1 MQNSASNIE
10 VGLVGGNT
18 LTTLFLGVPSTMYAP
33 QCMMYIP
40 QCINN
45 QNLYTMNNVLSQ
57 AILIDIVEFSNL
69 INPKLIDITDVDE
82 DYNYFMLLE
91 SENKV
96 YKVLMSVF

>member
-1 MQNSASNIE
+1 MGFTSDTA
-10 VGLVGGNT
+10 T
-18 LTTLFLGVPSTMYAP
+18 MPSTMSDVVT
-33 QCMMYIP
+33 MSIHF
-40 QCINN
+40 NN
-45 QNLYTMNNVLSQ
+45 VNLYTMNNVLSQ

>member
-1 MQNSASNIE
+1 MGFTSDIA
-10 VGLVGGNT
+10 T
-18 LTTLFLGVPSTMYAP
+18 MPSTMSDVVTMP
-33 QCMMYIP
+33 IHFNNV
-40 QCINN
+40 NN
-45 QNLYTMNNVLSQ
+45 QNLYIMNNVLSQ